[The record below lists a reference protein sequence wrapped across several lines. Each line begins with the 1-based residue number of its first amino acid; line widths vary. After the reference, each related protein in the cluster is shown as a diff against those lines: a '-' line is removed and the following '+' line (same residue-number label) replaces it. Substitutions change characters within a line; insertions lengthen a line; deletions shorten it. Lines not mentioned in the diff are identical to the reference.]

1 MNQFRSSNSRIRCA
15 NFSDMPITDE
25 TLESFLEEHSK
36 TITHLDVSNCSHLT
50 PLALKHINTIMTRL
64 SDAKKMIRT
73 VRVIEE
79 GPVQESRVL
88 FTKKYFNG
96 IITTTTQNCSV
107 AENVGLI
114 TDDYSLTQAMGV
126 FDDHDFADFKSRKIR
141 ELNGIKSSDYDEPMS
156 IDYSLALDTN
166 SHNFCHDFSYDN
178 NNKSLIIPNDV
189 ECIKSREVYSVN
201 TSENIIKTLEINTWQ
216 NSPLQTL
223 IIGRSTHIL
232 PDYIEEDG
240 LDDDVS
246 HSVIPFIKLLF

>member
-1 MNQFRSSNSRIRCA
+1 
-15 NFSDMPITDE
+15 
-25 TLESFLEEHSK
+25 
-36 TITHLDVSNCSHLT
+36 
-50 PLALKHINTIMTRL
+50 MTRL

-114 TDDYSLTQAMGV
+114 TDDYLLTQAMGV
-126 FDDHDFADFKSRKIR
+126 FDDQDFSEFKSRKIR
-141 ELNGIKSSDYDEPMS
+141 ELNGIKCSDYDEPMS
-156 IDYSLALDTN
+156 IDYSLD
-166 SHNFCHDFSYDN
+166 SHNFCDN
-178 NNKSLIIPNDV
+178 FPFEDNNKSIIIPNDV

-201 TSENIIKTLEINTWQ
+201 TSENTVKTLEINTWQ

-232 PDYIEEDG
+232 PDFIEEDG

-246 HSVIPFIKLLF
+246 HSVIPFIQLLF